1 MKGRIALIFITA
13 AYIAF
18 VIYSFVAGNETGKRS
33 VAGLIDFAKQ
43 MAFLLPFA
51 FVLIGLFEVWIRK
64 ETVELYLGTKTGF
77 TSYLIA
83 IALAGT
89 TIGGLFVAFP
99 LSYSLYKKGAKLAVV
114 FTYLSAAGICK
125 IPMTIFEATFLG
137 LKFTIIR
144 FAVSLPLVVV
154 TSWLFGSF
162 MQKRGYALKSP
173 SLKKGN
179 D

>member
-1 MKGRIALIFITA
+1 MKGRIALIVITA

-18 VIYSFVAGNETGKRS
+18 AIYSFVACNEAGQRA

-43 MAFLLPFA
+43 MAILLPFA
-51 FVLIGLFEVWIRK
+51 FILIGLFEVWIRK
-64 ETVELYLGTKTGF
+64 ETVERYLGTKTGF
-77 TSYLIA
+77 TSYFLA
-83 IALAGT
+83 IALAGI
-89 TIGGLFVAFP
+89 TIGGLYVAFP

-114 FTYLSAAGICK
+114 FTYLSSAGICR
-125 IPMTIFEATFLG
+125 IPMAIFEATFLG

-144 FAVSLPLVVV
+144 FTVSIPLVVL
-154 TSWLFGSF
+154 TSWLIGSF
-162 MQKRGYALKSP
+162 MQKRGYALQSP